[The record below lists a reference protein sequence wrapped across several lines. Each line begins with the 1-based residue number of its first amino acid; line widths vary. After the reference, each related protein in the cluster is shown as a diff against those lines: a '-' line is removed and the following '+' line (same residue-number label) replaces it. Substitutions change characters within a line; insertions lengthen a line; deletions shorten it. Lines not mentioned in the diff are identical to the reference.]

1 MRNAH
6 GRQILYLSLI
16 ENLPFPIKL
25 IARKNFRIFQIKQQ
39 ENLLQNEDNKE
50 WIPTNPDYDPNKP
63 MQVGGQAVI
72 EGVMMRAPGSVATAV
87 RRANGQIVV
96 QQQNYKS
103 VTEKYRWLNVPI
115 LRGAVGLIDMMYL
128 GIKTLN
134 FSAEIAL
141 LDAETKELKSNGKE
155 DGNKPGNKTKTQS
168 KFALAATLVFALA
181 LGIGI
186 FFIVPLYLTTKIFAV
201 EQTAVTF
208 NLVAG
213 AIRITILLLY
223 MTGISLMK
231 DIQQLFR
238 YHGAEH
244 KSVFAYELKGTLV
257 PDAVIHYSRFHPRCG
272 TSFLL
277 IVAFVAILSFSL
289 LDSILLTFLTSL
301 TLPIRLLT
309 HLPFIPIVGGLA
321 YEIIKFSAKHG
332 TTWWGKTFIAPGL
345 WLQHITT
352 KEPTE
357 SQIEVALIALKCALG
372 QEDPSKYILQPDP
385 AMISTNSFSVKA

>member
-1 MRNAH
+1 M
-6 GRQILYLSLI
+6 QS
-16 ENLPFPIKL
+16 
-25 IARKNFRIFQIKQQ
+25 Q
-39 ENLLQNEDNKE
+39 ENKE

-96 QQQNYKS
+96 QQQVYKS
-103 VTEKYRWLNVPI
+103 VTEKYKWLNVPI
-115 LRGAVGLIDMMYL
+115 VRGAVGLIDMMYL

-134 FSAEIAL
+134 FSAEIAM
-141 LDAETKELKSNGKE
+141 LDVEIEEVKNNGAVGKNNSE
-155 DGNKPGNKTKTQS
+155 SKTKSHPKSQTKSQS
-168 KFALAATLVFALA
+168 KLVLIATLVFALA

-186 FFIVPLYLTTKIFAV
+186 FFVIPLYLTTKVFAI
-201 EQTAVTF
+201 EQTAMTF
-208 NLVAG
+208 NFVAG

-223 MTGISLMK
+223 MAGISFMK

-244 KSVFAYELKGTLV
+244 KSVFAYELKGALV
-257 PDAVIHYSRFHPRCG
+257 PNSVIKYSRFHPRCG

-289 LDSILLTFLTSL
+289 LDAFLLMFLTSI

-332 TTWWGKTFIAPGL
+332 TTWWGRLLIAPGL
-345 WLQHITT
+345 WLQRITT

-357 SQIEVALIALKCALG
+357 SQIEVALVALKCALG
-372 QEDPSKYILQPDP
+372 QDDPAKYILQPIP
-385 AMISTNSFSVKA
+385 VTVSSTSLSAKV

>member
-1 MRNAH
+1 L
-6 GRQILYLSLI
+6 QD
-16 ENLPFPIKL
+16 
-25 IARKNFRIFQIKQQ
+25 Q
-39 ENLLQNEDNKE
+39 ENKE

-72 EGVMMRAPGSVATAV
+72 EGVMIRAPGSVATAV

-96 QQQNYKS
+96 QQQEYKS
-103 VTEKYRWLNVPI
+103 VTEKYKWLNVPI
-115 LRGAVGLIDMMYL
+115 LRGAVGLIDMIYL

-134 FSAEIAL
+134 FSTEIAM
-141 LDAETKELKSNGKE
+141 LDAETKEGKSDSRAGRNNSE
-155 DGNKPGNKTKTQS
+155 SKTKTQS
-168 KFALAATLVFALA
+168 NLALAATLISALV

-186 FFIVPLYLTTKIFAV
+186 FFIVPLYLTTKVFAI
-201 EQTAVTF
+201 EQTAIMF

-223 MTGISLMK
+223 MAAISLIK

-244 KSVFAYELKGTLV
+244 KSVFAYELKSTLV
-257 PDAVIHYSRFHPRCG
+257 PGSVIKYSRFHPRCG

-277 IVAFVAILSFSL
+277 IVAFVAIFSFGL
-289 LDSILLTFLTSL
+289 LDALLLTFLTRI

-332 TTWWGKTFIAPGL
+332 TTWWGRMLIAPGL

-357 SQIEVALIALKCALG
+357 PQIEVALVALKCALG
-372 QEDPSKYILQPDP
+372 KEDPARYILQPNP
-385 AMISTNSFSVKA
+385 VMVSPTSISGNV

>member
-1 MRNAH
+1 M
-6 GRQILYLSLI
+6 
-16 ENLPFPIKL
+16 
-25 IARKNFRIFQIKQQ
+25 
-39 ENLLQNEDNKE
+39 QNRDNKE

-96 QQQNYKS
+96 QHQEYKS
-103 VTEKYRWLNVPI
+103 VTEKYKWLNVPI

-128 GIKTLN
+128 GMKTLN
-134 FSAEIAL
+134 FSAEIAM
-141 LDAETKELKSNGKE
+141 LDVETEETKKNGKTGE
-155 DGNKPGNKTKTQS
+155 NNSENKTKPQS
-168 KFALAATLVFALA
+168 KLALVATLVFALA
-181 LGIGI
+181 LGIGV
-186 FFIVPLYLTTKIFAV
+186 FFIVPLYLTTKVFAI
-201 EQTAVTF
+201 EQTAMMF

-223 MTGISLMK
+223 MAGISLMK

-244 KSVFAYELKGTLV
+244 KSVFAYELKGSLV
-257 PDAVIHYSRFHPRCG
+257 PESVIKYSRFHPRCG

-289 LDSILLTFLTSL
+289 LDAFLLIFIGKI
-301 TLPIRLLT
+301 TLSIRLLT
-309 HLPFIPIVGGLA
+309 HLPFIPVVGGLA
-321 YEIIKFSAKHG
+321 YEIIRFSAKHG
-332 TTWWGKTFIAPGL
+332 TTWWGKTLIAPGL

-357 SQIEVALIALKCALG
+357 PQIEVALVALKCALG
-372 QEDPSKYILQPDP
+372 QEDPTKYILQPGP
-385 AMISTNSFSVKA
+385 AVVSSTKA

>member
-1 MRNAH
+1 MQN
-6 GRQILYLSLI
+6 
-16 ENLPFPIKL
+16 
-25 IARKNFRIFQIKQQ
+25 Q
-39 ENLLQNEDNKE
+39 ENKE

-96 QQQNYKS
+96 QQQSYKS
-103 VTEKYRWLNVPI
+103 VTEKYKWLNVPI

-128 GIKTLN
+128 GIRTLN
-134 FSAEIAL
+134 FSAEIAM
-141 LDAETKELKSNGKE
+141 LDVESKETKDIDKT
-155 DGNKPGNKTKTQS
+155 DGNNSESHTKTQS
-168 KFALAATLVFALA
+168 KLALVATLVFALA

-186 FFIVPLYLTTKIFAV
+186 FFIFPLYLTTMIFSI

-223 MTGISLMK
+223 MAGISLMK

-244 KSVFAYELKGTLV
+244 KSVFAYELKGELV
-257 PDAVIHYSRFHPRCG
+257 PGSVIKFSRFHPRCG

-289 LDSILLTFLTSL
+289 LDSFMLLFITSI

-332 TTWWGKTFIAPGL
+332 TTWWGKILIAPGL
-345 WLQHITT
+345 LLQKITT

-357 SQIEVALIALKCALG
+357 QQIEVALVALKCALG
-372 QEDPSKYILQPDP
+372 QEDPSKYILQPNP
-385 AMISTNSFSVKA
+385 IMTSSTSISSKA

>member
-1 MRNAH
+1 MQN
-6 GRQILYLSLI
+6 
-16 ENLPFPIKL
+16 
-25 IARKNFRIFQIKQQ
+25 Q
-39 ENLLQNEDNKE
+39 ENKE

-87 RRANGQIVV
+87 RRANGQIIV

-103 VTEKYRWLNVPI
+103 VTEKYKWLNVPI

-134 FSAEIAL
+134 FSAEIAM
-141 LDAETKELKSNGKE
+141 LDVETKEVKSNGKAVE
-155 DGNKPGNKTKTQS
+155 NNSENKTKSQS
-168 KFALAATLVFALA
+168 KLALVATLIFALA

-186 FFIVPLYLTTKIFAV
+186 FFIVPLYLTTKVFAI
-201 EQTAVTF
+201 EQTALMF

-223 MTGISLMK
+223 MAGISLMK

-244 KSVFAYELKGTLV
+244 KSVFAYELKGSLV
-257 PDAVIHYSRFHPRCG
+257 PESAIKYSRFHPRCG

-289 LDSILLTFLTSL
+289 LDAFLLIFIGRI

-332 TTWWGKTFIAPGL
+332 TTWWGKTLIAPGL

-357 SQIEVALIALKCALG
+357 PQIEVALVALKCALG
-372 QEDPSKYILQPDP
+372 QEDPTKYILQPDP
-385 AMISTNSFSVKA
+385 AIVSSIKV

>member
-1 MRNAH
+1 
-6 GRQILYLSLI
+6 
-16 ENLPFPIKL
+16 
-25 IARKNFRIFQIKQQ
+25 
-39 ENLLQNEDNKE
+39 LQNQENKE

-72 EGVMMRAPGSVATAV
+72 EGVMMRAPGAVATAV

-96 QQQNYKS
+96 QQQEYRS
-103 VTEKYRWLNVPI
+103 VTEKYKWLNVPI

-134 FSAEIAL
+134 FSAEIAM
-141 LDAETKELKSNGKE
+141 LDAETEDPKSNDTATKNDSE
-155 DGNKPGNKTKTQS
+155 SKSKPQS
-168 KFALAATLVFALA
+168 KLALAATLVFALA

-186 FFIVPLYLTTKIFAV
+186 FFIVPLYLTTKVFAI

-223 MTGISLMK
+223 MAGISLMK

-244 KSVFAYELKGTLV
+244 KSVFAYELKGELV
-257 PDAVIHYSRFHPRCG
+257 PISVAKFSRFHPRCG

-289 LDSILLTFLTSL
+289 LDALVLTFVASI

-332 TTWWGKTFIAPGL
+332 TTRWGKILIAPGL

-357 SQIEVALIALKCALG
+357 PQIEVALVALKCALG
-372 QEDPSKYILQPDP
+372 QEDPAKYILQPNP
-385 AMISTNSFSVKA
+385 VVVSSTMSSGNA

>member
-1 MRNAH
+1 MQN
-6 GRQILYLSLI
+6 
-16 ENLPFPIKL
+16 
-25 IARKNFRIFQIKQQ
+25 Q
-39 ENLLQNEDNKE
+39 ENKE

-96 QQQNYKS
+96 LQQNYKS
-103 VTEKYRWLNVPI
+103 VTEKYKWLNVPI
-115 LRGAVGLIDMMYL
+115 LRGAVGLIDMMYI

-134 FSAEIAL
+134 FSAEIAM
-141 LDAETKELKSNGKE
+141 LDVETKAGKNNSE
-155 DGNKPGNKTKTQS
+155 NKTKSQS
-168 KFALAATLVFALA
+168 KLALVATLVFALA
-181 LGIGI
+181 FGIAV
-186 FFIVPLYLTTKIFAV
+186 FFIVPLYLTTKVFAI
-201 EQTAVTF
+201 EQTAMMF

-223 MTGISLMK
+223 MAGISLMK

-244 KSVFAYELKGTLV
+244 KSVFAYELKGILV
-257 PDAVIHYSRFHPRCG
+257 PGSVTKYSRFHPRCG

-289 LDSILLTFLTSL
+289 LDAFMLIFLARI

-332 TTWWGKTFIAPGL
+332 TTWWGKTLIAPGL

-357 SQIEVALIALKCALG
+357 PQIEVALVALKCALG
-372 QEDPSKYILQPDP
+372 QEDPTKYILQPDP
-385 AMISTNSFSVKA
+385 AIISSFKV

>member
-1 MRNAH
+1 MQN
-6 GRQILYLSLI
+6 
-16 ENLPFPIKL
+16 
-25 IARKNFRIFQIKQQ
+25 Q
-39 ENLLQNEDNKE
+39 EHKE

-96 QQQNYKS
+96 HQQAYKS
-103 VTEKYRWLNVPI
+103 VTEKYKWLNVPI

-134 FSAEIAL
+134 FSAEIAM
-141 LDAETKELKSNGKE
+141 LDAEAQDVHS
-155 DGNKPGNKTKTQS
+155 DNKKTLNNSERKTKPQS
-168 KFALAATLVFALA
+168 KLVLVATLIFALAM
-181 LGIGI
+181 GIGI
-186 FFIVPLYLTTKIFAV
+186 FFVVPLYLTTKVFAI
-201 EQTAVTF
+201 EQTALTF

-223 MTGISLMK
+223 MGGISLMK
-231 DIQQLFR
+231 DIQRLFR

-244 KSVFAYELKGTLV
+244 KSVFAYELKGMLI
-257 PDAVIHYSRFHPRCG
+257 PRSVIKYSRFHPRCG

-289 LDSILLTFLTSL
+289 LEAFMLTFIAKI
-301 TLPIRLLT
+301 TLPIRFLT

-332 TTWWGKTFIAPGL
+332 TTWWGRILIAPGL

-357 SQIEVALIALKCALG
+357 LQIEVALVALKCALG
-372 QEDPSKYILQPDP
+372 LEDPTKYILQPDP
-385 AMISTNSFSVKA
+385 VMVSSIKA

>member
-1 MRNAH
+1 MQN
-6 GRQILYLSLI
+6 
-16 ENLPFPIKL
+16 
-25 IARKNFRIFQIKQQ
+25 Q
-39 ENLLQNEDNKE
+39 ENKE

-96 QQQNYKS
+96 QHQTYKS
-103 VTEKYRWLNVPI
+103 VTEKYKWLNVPI

-134 FSAEIAL
+134 FSAEIAM
-141 LDAETKELKSNGKE
+141 LDAEIEEEKSNGAAGKNNSE
-155 DGNKPGNKTKTQS
+155 SKTKSQS
-168 KFALAATLVFALA
+168 KSQSKLALVATLVFALA

-186 FFIVPLYLTTKIFAV
+186 FFVVPLYLTTKVFAI
-201 EQTAVTF
+201 EQTAMTF

-223 MTGISLMK
+223 MAGISLMK

-244 KSVFAYELKGTLV
+244 KSVFAYELKGALV
-257 PDAVIHYSRFHPRCG
+257 PGSVIKYSRFHPRCG

-289 LDSILLTFLTSL
+289 LDTVLLTFLTSI

-332 TTWWGKTFIAPGL
+332 TTWWGRLLIAPGL
-345 WLQHITT
+345 WLQRITT

-357 SQIEVALIALKCALG
+357 PQIEVALVALKCALG
-372 QEDPSKYILQPDP
+372 QEDPAKYILQPDP
-385 AMISTNSFSVKA
+385 IMISSPSLSGKA